1 MKAAV
6 ITDGQG
12 LDIVELP
19 DPAPGPGDLVLQV
32 TACGICGSDFKA
44 VHSLPGGTVMGHEFC
59 GEVVAVGRDL
69 TGDWKEGRHATALP
83 VFGCGRCRA
92 CVLGDVARCATA
104 DLIGVGG
111 SAGAFAQFVR
121 VSGREAFAVPDLPT
135 DDAAALVEPLAVG
148 LHAVNAARLEPGARV
163 AVVGAGPV
171 GLAAVSWARLLGAGE
186 IVVSDPASARRE
198 AAGRF
203 GATDAIDPT
212 SHPLSGPFDAVFECV
227 GIPGMLDVCAGAAGT
242 HGTVVV
248 AGVCMEAD
256 PFVPLVALLK
266 ELTVRFAVYYRRHE
280 FAHALGALARGLID
294 PAPFV
299 TDRVALDGIGDAF
312 ASLPASPGQRKVLV
326 RP

>member
-1 MKAAV
+1 MKAAIV
-6 ITDGQG
+6 TDEQG

-19 DPAPGPGDLVLQV
+19 DPAPGPGDLVLRV

-44 VHSLPGGTVMGHEFC
+44 VHSLPRGTVMGHEFC

-69 TGDWKEGRHATALP
+69 TGEWKEGRHATALP

-135 DDAAALVEPLAVG
+135 DDTAALVEPLAVG

-212 SHPLSGPFDAVFECV
+212 SHPLSGSFDAVFECV
-227 GIPGMLDVCAGAAGT
+227 GIPGMLDVCAGAAAT

-248 AGVCMEAD
+248 AGVCMEPD
-256 PFVPLVALLK
+256 PFLPLMALLK

-312 ASLPASPGQRKVLV
+312 ASLPTSPGQRKVLV